1 MWEKFW
7 QGINPSSTLN
17 EGKVFMPCLNLEKS
31 PYYILAKPLNL
42 IKKKDNS
49 SRARKAHRER
59 NELIKGRAGGV
70 IKDSRWPI

>member
-1 MWEKFW
+1 
-7 QGINPSSTLN
+7 
-17 EGKVFMPCLNLEKS
+17 MPCLYLEKS

-70 IKDSRWPI
+70 IKDSLWPI